1 MSTVSFLLD
10 KALSSHCF
18 SQWLLAAFTF
28 QIRCQSR
35 RMNTAVN
42 FADSLIFGSLNPKYS
57 VLPGGCQK
65 WRGTHFSR
73 NQGHM
78 TVISSQLLS
87 VQGLFPKPGKIR
99 SWQDQQ
105 TYILCLYWCNRKPNG
120 QIPLL
125 LREGWF
131 CWGWWHL
138 LRSVYLPNSR
148 SHCSLVSSPCPSCW
162 QKWPVLF
169 WKKILLPGN
178 TEEHPF
184 AFFCTAF
191 FLLFVFSPCYF
202 ELRLSAGAGLLCSL
216 HQSHSLYLSPSQV
229 FWAAFKKCGCNRR
242 SKNEVTV
249 WLHNWAEEWLS
260 GCEQKKQP
268 LLR

>member
-10 KALSSHCF
+10 KALASHCF

-42 FADSLIFGSLNPKYS
+42 FADSLISGSLNPKYS

-65 WRGTHFSR
+65 WRGTHFWR
-73 NQGHM
+73 NQDHM

-105 TYILCLYWCNRKPNG
+105 TYILYLYWCNRKPNG
-120 QIPLL
+120 LIPLL

-131 CWGWWHL
+131 YWGWWHL

-148 SHCSLVSSPCPSCW
+148 SHWSLVSSPCPPSW

-169 WKKILLPGN
+169 WKKKSFSLATLRN
-178 TEEHPF
+178 T
-184 AFFCTAF
+184 
-191 FLLFVFSPCYF
+191 
-202 ELRLSAGAGLLCSL
+202 
-216 HQSHSLYLSPSQV
+216 LSPFSVLLSSSSSFLCATLSLGSQLELASFAHFINLTLFTWV
-229 FWAAFKKCGCNRR
+229 PARFSGQLSRNVA
-242 SKNEVTV
+242 VT
-249 WLHNWAEEWLS
+249 ED
-260 GCEQKKQP
+260 QKWSNCVIA
-268 LLR
+268 